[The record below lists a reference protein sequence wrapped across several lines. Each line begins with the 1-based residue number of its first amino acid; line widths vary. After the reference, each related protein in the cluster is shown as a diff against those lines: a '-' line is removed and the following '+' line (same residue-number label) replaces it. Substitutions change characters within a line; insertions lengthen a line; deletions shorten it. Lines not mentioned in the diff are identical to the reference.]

1 MEDQSIYW
9 QLCVSTRRQLLLSCN
24 ESTIMYYYHSM
35 RSLLTIQITGDDFI
49 SSQTYE
55 RLEEDYRH
63 VGYNQG
69 IIHVVLD
76 NSRG

>member
-1 MEDQSIYW
+1 MLQLKEQTVVRSIDISAA
-9 QLCVSTRRQLLLSCN
+9 VRA
-24 ESTIMYYYHSM
+24 HAAFAM
-35 RSLLTIQITGDDFI
+35 RTLLTIQITGDDFI

>member
-1 MEDQSIYW
+1 MRTHAAFAEIIIGSA
-9 QLCVSTRRQLLLSCN
+9 C
-24 ESTIMYYYHSM
+24 E

-69 IIHVVLD
+69 IIHVALD